1 MVDNY
6 IYRFLNKIN
15 RLDLAERYGLMP
27 FEITTQTIERTLVDK
42 IFALCDYYIQGKTDR
57 HSRHLYD
64 IHKIVETMGLLFV
77 PVSYDTV
84 VQSLH
89 KILDSKLWD

>member
-1 MVDNY
+1 MNLDHDKEACAELIAGAAKSSVPD
-6 IYRFLNKIN
+6 ILREVIN
-15 RLDLAERYGLMP
+15 NNVYKR
-27 FEITTQTIERTLVDK
+27 
-42 IFALCDYYIQGKTDR
+42 DYED
-57 HSRHLYD
+57 
-64 IHKIVETMGLLFV
+64 VTMGLLFV

>member
-1 MVDNY
+1 MSLDHDKEAFAELIAGAAKSSVPD
-6 IYRFLNKIN
+6 ILREVIN
-15 RLDLAERYGLMP
+15 NNVYKR
-27 FEITTQTIERTLVDK
+27 
-42 IFALCDYYIQGKTDR
+42 DYED
-57 HSRHLYD
+57 
-64 IHKIVETMGLLFV
+64 VTMGLLFV

>member
-1 MVDNY
+1 MNLDHDKEAFAELFAGAAKSSVPD
-6 IYRFLNKIN
+6 ILREVIN
-15 RLDLAERYGLMP
+15 NNVYKR
-27 FEITTQTIERTLVDK
+27 
-42 IFALCDYYIQGKTDR
+42 DYED
-57 HSRHLYD
+57 
-64 IHKIVETMGLLFV
+64 VTMGLLFV

>member
-1 MVDNY
+1 MNLDHDKEAFAELIAGAAKSSVLD
-6 IYRFLNKIN
+6 ILREVIN
-15 RLDLAERYGLMP
+15 NNVYKR
-27 FEITTQTIERTLVDK
+27 
-42 IFALCDYYIQGKTDR
+42 DYED
-57 HSRHLYD
+57 
-64 IHKIVETMGLLFV
+64 VTMGLLFV

>member
-1 MVDNY
+1 MNLDHDKEAFAELIAGAAKSSVPV
-6 IYRFLNKIN
+6 ILREVIN
-15 RLDLAERYGLMP
+15 NNVYKR
-27 FEITTQTIERTLVDK
+27 
-42 IFALCDYYIQGKTDR
+42 DYED
-57 HSRHLYD
+57 
-64 IHKIVETMGLLFV
+64 VTMGLLFV

>member
-1 MVDNY
+1 
-6 IYRFLNKIN
+6 
-15 RLDLAERYGLMP
+15 MP